1 MILLFFSAFI
11 SELNALY
18 YISYKYFWS
27 KRIVIK
33 DSILNQ
39 LWWYKRYFLPFKYF
53 LQFALISASYKT
65 PWRPLMK
72 MKAPSLGSELSSA
85 SSTSSSSSSFRSS
98 SSTSSSPWSSSP
110 STSLARRSLRT
121 TWTRTKSLALT
132 LLLGQGK
139 ARSPQVLLNSFFTW
153 TPQMQ
158 DHDDTLLQASWTLC
172 AWWDFRAK
180 VENIIFVKRS
190 EKEILFVLSE
200 RSNTTKCCFAGF
212 KCGVWSRR
220 LLLKIWSCFSSLW
233 TPSR

>member
-1 MILLFFSAFI
+1 MVVFFCKKNIHTSNHHLQTYSYKHKFMHIHSTNQYNPILNQLMILLFFSAFI

-18 YISYKYFWS
+18 ISYKYFWS
-27 KRIVIK
+27 KWIVIK

-121 TWTRTKSLALT
+121 TWTRTRSLAST
-132 LLLGQGK
+132 LLLGQSKG
-139 ARSPQVLLNSFFTW
+139 RSPQVLIPFLT
-153 TPQMQ
+153 
-158 DHDDTLLQASWTLC
+158 
-172 AWWDFRAK
+172 
-180 VENIIFVKRS
+180 E
-190 EKEILFVLSE
+190 
-200 RSNTTKCCFAGF
+200 
-212 KCGVWSRR
+212 
-220 LLLKIWSCFSSLW
+220 LLKCKIKL
-233 TPSR
+233 TL

>member
-1 MILLFFSAFI
+1 M
-11 SELNALY
+11 
-18 YISYKYFWS
+18 
-27 KRIVIK
+27 K
-33 DSILNQ
+33 DSLLNQ
-39 LWWYKRYFLPFKYF
+39 LRWYKRYFLPFKYF

-180 VENIIFVKRS
+180 VENIIFVNDRIKKYLWSLVVKAYIQYEVSFCRFQMWRLVTS
-190 EKEILFVLSE
+190 APFENLILFLIIM
-200 RSNTTKCCFAGF
+200 NT
-212 KCGVWSRR
+212 V
-220 LLLKIWSCFSSLW
+220 SLMMKFHQVSTNHTFLRW
-233 TPSR
+233 W